1 MNDNIDLDDNNLDDS
16 VPENQKYLPL
26 RYFGLEQ
33 AIFILLVILS
43 LIGIAITDFNPH
55 DGYGYWLFMVLV
67 FSMLSIF
74 VSWLQT
80 KTSENNFG
88 EIVKAQGL
96 HWLHTLVVVG
106 AASLLNKSGQLTD
119 MSASLV
125 ILLILA
131 LATMLDGI
139 RIGWQFSLLGFF
151 LATCAIIVAYFEHF
165 IRISIGLAVLVIFCT
180 FLWEYWRRKYSTDD
194 EN

>member
-1 MNDNIDLDDNNLDDS
+1 MNDRTDLDDGQLDDNP
-16 VPENQKYLPL
+16 PEDQTAPPR
-26 RYFGLEQ
+26 RYFYLEQ
-33 AIFILLVILS
+33 AVFILLVILS
-43 LIGIAITDFNPH
+43 LLGIAITDFNPH

-67 FSMLSIF
+67 FGILSIF

-80 KTSENNFG
+80 KTNENDFG

-96 HWLHTLVVVG
+96 HWLHTLIIVG

-151 LATCAIIVAYFEHF
+151 LAACAIVAAYFEQF
-165 IRISIGLAVLVIFCT
+165 IRLSIGLAALVIAGT
-180 FLWEYWRRKYSTDD
+180 FLWEYWRRKYTTND
-194 EN
+194 EY

>member
-1 MNDNIDLDDNNLDDS
+1 MSDDFELDDNNSADFQ
-16 VPENQKYLPL
+16 PRRR

-33 AIFILLVILS
+33 AVFILLVILS
-43 LIGIAITDFNPH
+43 LLGIAITDFNPH
-55 DGYGYWLFMVLV
+55 DGYGYWLFMVVV
-67 FSMLSIF
+67 FGMLSIF

-80 KTSENNFG
+80 KTSENDFG

-96 HWLHTLVVVG
+96 HWFHTLIIVI
-106 AASLLNKSGQLTD
+106 AASLLNKSEHLSE
-119 MSASLV
+119 MSATLV

-131 LATMLDGI
+131 LATMLDGV

-151 LATCAIIVAYFEHF
+151 LATCSLIVAYFEKF
-165 IRISIGLAVLVIFCT
+165 MSVCITLGVLVIAST
-180 FLWEYWRRKYSTDD
+180 FLWEYWRRKYTTDD